1 MNEEFRQ
8 QVIETLRRGEDL
20 PPDWARVLFP
30 PEKREYELTYF
41 GKERQEDVI
50 AETMAV
56 PLQPVSTF
64 GKNGNGWHN
73 KLIFGDNLQ
82 VMKTLLRMKEEGQ
95 LTNADGTSGIRL
107 VYIDPPF
114 ATRREFSGSQE
125 QKAYQ
130 DKIVGAEFLEFVRKR
145 LILLRELLSS
155 NGALYVHLD
164 NRRAQYIKVL
174 LDEVFLEGNFRN
186 AIVWKRSDAH
196 SDVSQGATHFGRV
209 YDTIFYYVRGEQTK
223 VNPVYTPLPQTT
235 VDKWYRHVEEGTKR
249 RYNMA
254 DASGPGGARKGNP
267 YFEWNGVKRYW
278 RYSQESM
285 ARLEKEGKLV
295 YSSTGVAYVK
305 RYLDESKG
313 VSIQDWWDDIPMLR
327 GIHQNDEGASYPTQ
341 KPEHL
346 LDRIIRSSSNEGDIV
361 LDAFAGS
368 GTTCAVA
375 EKHGRRWIGIDCGKL
390 AVYTIQKRMLTLK
403 SQIGNTGEQ
412 LKAKPFTVY
421 NAGLYDFSTLKQLP
435 WKDWR
440 FFGLQLFNCK
450 DEPHKIGG
458 MQLDGKLKGS
468 SVLVFNHREFPDKR
482 IDEDTI
488 HDIHTD
494 IGKKVGHRFF
504 IIAPRGVFDFQQ
516 DYVTFDNVRYY
527 ALRIPYSVINEL
539 HHKEFTA
546 LQQPSDETA
555 VNETVDA
562 VGFDFIQ
569 PPTVEWEA
577 TIGKREEILF
587 EEACLHINKF
597 ESRAR
602 IRGTDSRGGLET
614 FSMLMLDFDYNGEVF
629 DFDAIYF
636 AHDLQEEGWQARF
649 PDTVLGEKTMA
660 VFIDIYGNE
669 ARELIPREKFE
680 RQPEAQAKPDRS
692 TKARRKPRK

>member
-8 QVIETLRRGEDL
+8 QVIETLRRGDDL

-209 YDTIFYYVRGEQTK
+209 YDTIFYYVRSEQTK
-223 VNPVYTPLPQTT
+223 VNAVYTPLPQTT
-235 VDKWYRHVEEGTKR
+235 VDKWYRHVEEGTNR

-254 DASGPGGARKGNP
+254 DASGPGGA
-267 YFEWNGVKRYW
+267 
-278 RYSQESM
+278 
-285 ARLEKEGKLV
+285 L
-295 YSSTGVAYVK
+295 
-305 RYLDESKG
+305 
-313 VSIQDWWDDIPMLR
+313 
-327 GIHQNDEGASYPTQ
+327 
-341 KPEHL
+341 
-346 LDRIIRSSSNEGDIV
+346 
-361 LDAFAGS
+361 
-368 GTTCAVA
+368 
-375 EKHGRRWIGIDCGKL
+375 
-390 AVYTIQKRMLTLK
+390 
-403 SQIGNTGEQ
+403 
-412 LKAKPFTVY
+412 
-421 NAGLYDFSTLKQLP
+421 
-435 WKDWR
+435 
-440 FFGLQLFNCK
+440 
-450 DEPHKIGG
+450 
-458 MQLDGKLKGS
+458 
-468 SVLVFNHREFPDKR
+468 
-482 IDEDTI
+482 
-488 HDIHTD
+488 
-494 IGKKVGHRFF
+494 
-504 IIAPRGVFDFQQ
+504 
-516 DYVTFDNVRYY
+516 
-527 ALRIPYSVINEL
+527 
-539 HHKEFTA
+539 
-546 LQQPSDETA
+546 
-555 VNETVDA
+555 
-562 VGFDFIQ
+562 
-569 PPTVEWEA
+569 
-577 TIGKREEILF
+577 
-587 EEACLHINKF
+587 
-597 ESRAR
+597 
-602 IRGTDSRGGLET
+602 
-614 FSMLMLDFDYNGEVF
+614 
-629 DFDAIYF
+629 
-636 AHDLQEEGWQARF
+636 
-649 PDTVLGEKTMA
+649 
-660 VFIDIYGNE
+660 
-669 ARELIPREKFE
+669 
-680 RQPEAQAKPDRS
+680 
-692 TKARRKPRK
+692 